1 MILKRE
7 TSLNTNQPDEA
18 ERARKR
24 LDYIERKGRPV
35 RDREPE
41 PEPQLEPQLEAEQVR
56 ERGLER

>member
-7 TSLNTNQPDEA
+7 TSLNTNHPEEA

-24 LDYIERKGRPV
+24 LDYIERKGQPV

-41 PEPQLEPQLEAEQVR
+41 PEPQLEAERVR